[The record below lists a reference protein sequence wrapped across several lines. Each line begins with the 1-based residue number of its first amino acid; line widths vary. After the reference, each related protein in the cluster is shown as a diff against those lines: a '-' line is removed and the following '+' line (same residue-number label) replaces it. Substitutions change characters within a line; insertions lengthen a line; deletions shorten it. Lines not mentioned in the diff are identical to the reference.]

1 MDAAYKHHL
10 KTACRNRGWS
20 FEDCEIGVKING
32 VKLDTL
38 RELDA
43 YVEENA

>member
-1 MDAAYKHHL
+1 MDTAYKKNLEH
-10 KTACRNRGWS
+10 ACKNKMWT

-38 RELDA
+38 KELDEYIEA
-43 YVEENA
+43 HA